1 MSLPTLTATG
11 NLTAEPELRFTPSGK
26 SVTTF
31 TIACNDRRKDQ
42 TTGQWIDGDTTF
54 LTCEVWGERGEE
66 LVEQV
71 GKGQR
76 VMVTGKLRQRSYEAK
91 DGTKRTVYEL
101 AHCDVYLA
109 PKRQPR
115 PSQDF
120 GQAEPFT
127 PSTEAAPF

>member
-54 LTCEVWGERGEE
+54 LT
-66 LVEQV
+66 
-71 GKGQR
+71 QR
-76 VMVTGKLRQRSYEAK
+76 RY
-91 DGTKRTVYEL
+91 
-101 AHCDVYLA
+101 YL
-109 PKRQPR
+109 
-115 PSQDF
+115 D
-120 GQAEPFT
+120 
-127 PSTEAAPF
+127 STSCSCI